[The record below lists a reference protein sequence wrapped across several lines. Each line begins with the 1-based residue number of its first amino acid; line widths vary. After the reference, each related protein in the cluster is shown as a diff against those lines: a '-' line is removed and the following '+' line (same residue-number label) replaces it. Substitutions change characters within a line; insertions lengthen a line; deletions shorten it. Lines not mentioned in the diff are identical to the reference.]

1 MVERSCRFKSC
12 HPRTKKCEPTGS
24 LFLLC
29 GVDRQNLHEYG
40 LRHTVHCTLA
50 QICLDIAKYK
60 NGVIG
65 CAFSRQGLNENYCL
79 DSRSFSKTA
88 IISSCTVFGDFRRIR
103 GLFTAITRPY
113 SLNRK

>member
-12 HPRTKKCEPTGS
+12 HPHQKMRTNGFA
-24 LFLLC
+24 FLLC

-40 LRHTVHCTLA
+40 LRHTAHCTLA

-65 CAFSRQGLNENYCL
+65 CACRRQGFNENHCL